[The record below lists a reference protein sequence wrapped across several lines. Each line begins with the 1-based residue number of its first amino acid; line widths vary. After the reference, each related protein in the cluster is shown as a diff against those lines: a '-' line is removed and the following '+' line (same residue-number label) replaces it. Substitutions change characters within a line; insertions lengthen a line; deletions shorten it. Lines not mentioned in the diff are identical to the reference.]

1 MPDDLV
7 TEFFEYLVSS
17 VEDNGD
23 SVGNPLFL
31 MASLQYIVKNNL
43 HGTSLNELMY
53 KQHTRRI
60 KELFV
65 RLARG
70 KTNTPESRWR
80 TITNPRNPEMQNLL
94 RHFVVDHG
102 DVSKAFSKLKP
113 SKAKQLLEYFKEQL
127 TEQPSVDL
135 SA

>member
-1 MPDDLV
+1 MSDDLV

-60 KELFV
+60 KELFF
-65 RLARG
+65 RLARN
-70 KTNTPESRWR
+70 KTDTPESTWR

-94 RHFVVDHG
+94 RQFVTDHG
-102 DVSKAFSKLKP
+102 DVSMAFSKLKP
-113 SKAKQLLEYFKEQL
+113 SKAKELLEVFKEQL
-127 TEQPSVDL
+127 ADQSSVDI